1 MMDESGHQSVPWLST
16 ELAQFQPCSELS
28 YKKGSSQQLDLA
40 NFPTFCSF
48 SSHASDENA
57 VQHLTG

>member
-40 NFPTFCSF
+40 RIPPFAVFQAMP
-48 SSHASDENA
+48 DENA